1 MRRTTAFL
9 MVLIGSQILA
19 ACGPATSAAP
29 TAQPTASAQKITVY
43 TAHEAD
49 TLAIYRAVFEKA
61 HPEIELEIVT
71 GSTGVITDRFLAEGA
86 DPQADVIWGVAAS
99 SLILA
104 EKAGLLE
111 PYAPAGLDR
120 VEPTFRD
127 NSNPPLWVGIDV
139 WESAFC
145 VNEALLKSKNLPIP
159 TSWADLIKPIYKDS
173 IVMPNPAKSGT
184 GLLSVS
190 ALIQLQGEQEA
201 WKYLDALHKNIV
213 QYVASGSKPCRM
225 ASAGEIPIGISFGY
239 RAILEKQTTQ
249 AVTPIWP
256 SEGSGW
262 DIEANALVKKPSI
275 NPAAKTFLDWAISD
289 QIVKEYAKN
298 FPITTVKSG
307 LPLPVEYA
315 TDPLKL
321 LIKNDLD
328 FTATNRERILLEW
341 NTRYQDKVV
350 E

>member
-1 MRRTTAFL
+1 MLLLAIISAQL
-9 MVLIGSQILA
+9 LA
-19 ACGPATSAAP
+19 ACGLATTAAP
-29 TAQPTASAQKITVY
+29 TAQPTAGRQTLTVY
-43 TAHEAD
+43 TAHEEE
-49 TLAIYRAVFEKA
+49 TLKIYSALFEKT
-61 HPEIELEIVT
+61 HPEIELKMVT
-71 GSTGVITDRFLAEGA
+71 GSTGVITDRFLAEKA

-127 NSNPPLWVGIDV
+127 DADPPQWVGIDV

-145 VNEALLKSKNLPIP
+145 VNEALLKSKNLPVP

-173 IVMPNPAKSGT
+173 IVMPDPAKSGT

-190 ALIQLQGEQEA
+190 ALIQLQGEEQA
-201 WKYLDALHKNIV
+201 WKYLDALDKNIV
-213 QYVASGSKPCRM
+213 QYVPSGSRPCKM
-225 ASAGEIPIGISFGY
+225 AAAGEIAIGISFGY
-239 RAILEKQTTQ
+239 RAILEKQKTNT
-249 AVTPIWP
+249 VTPVWP

-262 DIEANALVKKPSI
+262 DIEANALVKKATI

-289 QIVKEYAKN
+289 SIVKEYAKN

-307 LPLPVEYA
+307 LPLPQEYP

-328 FTATNRERILLEW
+328 FTATNRERILQEW
-341 NTRYQDKVV
+341 SSRYQAKVV